1 LVHCGLKRFRKDQQG
16 FTLVELLVVV
26 AIIGILAAFLVPR
39 LLGYTNQARVSKAQ
53 GDLASMK
60 GIVEAYAANEG
71 QGYYPAA
78 DNAVSNSNSIAK
90 ALQDKG
96 IKWTGD
102 QNGIKDPWGT
112 PYQYKTAPG
121 ANSVSNQHYLIQS
134 AGPDKQLGT
143 PDDIYCTDADAPTQG
158 TPPAQTSDSTNYGT
172 AVASAQ

>member
-1 LVHCGLKRFRKDQQG
+1 MALFCGLRKRVKNQKG

-71 QGYYPAA
+71 QGYYPTA
-78 DNAVSNSNSIAK
+78 DNTADNGIAK
-90 ALQDKG
+90 ALQNKG
-96 IKWTGD
+96 IKWTGGTD
-102 QNGIKDPWGT
+102 GIKDPWGT
-112 PYQYKTAPG
+112 AYQYKTAQG
-121 ANSVSNQHYLIQS
+121 ANSVNNQHYLIQS

-143 PDDIYCTDADAPTQG
+143 SDDIYCTDADAPTQG
-158 TPPAQTSDSTNYGT
+158 TPPATTSDSTSYGT